1 MEMLTSKVLGSRLG
15 TLHVQGFSWTNN
27 EKDPMILDITFQGNL
42 IMRLSIQEAIQ
53 YAGRKNV
60 LQAVK
65 ELDNSPWIDDWQKE
79 KHQELIDILKA

>member
-27 EKDPMILDITFQGNL
+27 EKDPMILDITHQGNL

-53 YAGRKNV
+53 YAGRKNI
-60 LQAVK
+60 LNAVK
-65 ELDNSPWIDDWQKE
+65 ELDNSSWIDDWQKE
-79 KHQELIDILKA
+79 KHDEIIDILKA

>member
-27 EKDPMILDITFQGNL
+27 EKDPMVLDITHQGNL

-53 YAGRKNV
+53 YAGRKNI
-60 LQAVK
+60 LNAVK
-65 ELDNSPWIDDWQKE
+65 ELDNSSWIESWQEE
-79 KHQELIDILKA
+79 KHQELIGILKG